1 MPICGG
7 GDVAQAKA
15 IAHVPIWAFHSA
27 DDPTVRSSRSR
38 DMVEAIKAAGGTPKY
53 TEFPG
58 NSHNSWDPAYATP
71 ELLPW
76 LFGQKKK

>member
-1 MPICGG
+1 
-7 GDVAQAKA
+7 
-15 IAHVPIWAFHSA
+15 
-27 DDPTVRSSRSR
+27 
-38 DMVEAIKAAGGTPKY
+38 MVEAVKAAGGTPKY